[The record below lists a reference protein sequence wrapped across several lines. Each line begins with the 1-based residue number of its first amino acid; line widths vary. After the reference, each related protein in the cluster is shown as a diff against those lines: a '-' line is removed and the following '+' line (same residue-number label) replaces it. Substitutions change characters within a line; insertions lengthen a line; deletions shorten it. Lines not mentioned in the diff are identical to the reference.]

1 MFETGVQ
8 STLVIS
14 NLVGPSETL
23 RDIRISTYQ
32 IFRIAENT
40 NRQINFTN
48 EYVIRLLYLEI
59 YIENIV
65 EKGRNCSRGAISPL
79 IDNILLP
86 YTWTRFSYREKRLFE
101 ISEVEITRVDC
112 SSS

>member
-1 MFETGVQ
+1 MIDTQEIVPLITNIQ

-14 NLVGPSETL
+14 KMKGPSETL
-23 RDIRISTYQ
+23 RDIRSSTYQ
-32 IFRIAENT
+32 IFRIEENT
-40 NRQINFTN
+40 NQQLNFTN

-65 EKGRNCSRGAISPL
+65 EKRRSCSRGAISPL

-86 YTWTRFSYREKRLFE
+86 
-101 ISEVEITRVDC
+101 
-112 SSS
+112 

>member
-1 MFETGVQ
+1 MVKYNIQ

-14 NLVGPSETL
+14 KLKGPSETL
-23 RDIRISTYQ
+23 RNIRSSTYQ
-32 IFRIAENT
+32 IFRIEENT
-40 NRQINFTN
+40 NRQLNFTN

-86 YTWTRFSYREKRLFE
+86 
-101 ISEVEITRVDC
+101 
-112 SSS
+112 